1 MQQRFRL
8 FINILTAK
16 SWILGLSNE
25 VYNFSVAQ
33 VALEI
38 TGVKV
43 ERSKKDPVLLSKSSF
58 FFDRSTLTPV
68 ISRTNYVSEL
78 LYTSLESPNIQLFGT
93 GKIWGMANPK
103 KSLRHF

>member
-1 MQQRFRL
+1 MGRATPLVNRVS
-8 FINILTAK
+8 K
-16 SWILGLSNE
+16 CWMLGLSNE

-43 ERSKKDPVLLSKSSF
+43 EQSKKDPILLSKSSF

-68 ISRTNYVSEL
+68 ISRTTCATEKSYI
-78 LYTSLESPNIQLFGT
+78 SLESPHFQLFGGLKT
-93 GKIWGMANPK
+93 
-103 KSLRHF
+103 